1 MNNTIVRRL
10 FLFDNFLCIV
20 FFCFWYYEYVNK
32 IIEEWYN
39 GKKNNISLII
49 LVVVL
54 FISTVGMEFILIN
67 SDKLSVKENSTTIVN
82 SEKKILMTKI

>member
-1 MNNTIVRRL
+1 M
-10 FLFDNFLCIV
+10 

-32 IIEEWYN
+32 IIDEWYN
-39 GKKNNISLII
+39 EKKNNISLII

-54 FISTVGMEFILIN
+54 FISTVGMGFILIN
-67 SDKLSVKENSTTIVN
+67 SDKLSAKENSTTIVN